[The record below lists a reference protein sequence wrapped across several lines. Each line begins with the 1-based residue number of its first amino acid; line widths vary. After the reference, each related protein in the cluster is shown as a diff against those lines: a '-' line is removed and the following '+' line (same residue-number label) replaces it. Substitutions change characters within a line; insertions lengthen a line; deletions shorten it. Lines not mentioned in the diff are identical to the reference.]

1 VYTGAVAV
9 ADEERRRHPRVRLD
23 GRAAGR
29 ATILAEF
36 MVVALSEQ
44 GATLEMA
51 LPLAMG
57 SVCDLTL
64 DLDHG
69 SVDLKGRVVDVIEA
83 PSAPSR
89 YHIGVDF
96 VSVDEL
102 DRGLLLSFLDRERQR
117 TA

>member
-1 VYTGAVAV
+1 MAVS
-9 ADEERRRHPRVRLD
+9 DEERRRYPRIRLD

-36 MVVALSEQ
+36 MVVALSES

-51 LPLAMG
+51 LPLALG
-57 SVCDLTL
+57 STCDLSL

-69 SVDLKGRVVDVIEA
+69 SVDLKGRVADVNPAA
-83 PSAPSR
+83 PGR

>member
-1 VYTGAVAV
+1 VAV
-9 ADEERRRHPRVRLD
+9 SDEERRRYPRIRLD

-36 MVVALSEQ
+36 MVVALSEH

-51 LPLAMG
+51 LPLALG
-57 SVCDLTL
+57 STCDLSL

-69 SVDLKGRVVDVIEA
+69 SVDLKGRVADVNPAAA
-83 PSAPSR
+83 PGR

>member
-1 VYTGAVAV
+1 MAVS
-9 ADEERRRHPRVRLD
+9 DEERRRYPRIRLD

-36 MVVALSEQ
+36 MVVALSEH

-51 LPLAMG
+51 LPLALG
-57 SVCDLTL
+57 STCDLSL

-69 SVDLKGRVVDVIEA
+69 SVDLKGRVADVNPAEA
-83 PSAPSR
+83 APRR